1 MRLLLF
7 LGVLALAS
15 PLLGSA
21 VPNIEFELG
30 GTIVS
35 AIDDQPLEYAT
46 ISVFSSGG
54 ELLEGT
60 VSDETGRFSLQLPK
74 GNYLLRV
81 EFLGFQSQELTIE
94 VNERLDLGTLSLV
107 ADTATLEAAEV
118 RAEKT
123 QMNLLLD
130 KKVFNV
136 GSDLLSTSGS
146 AEDVLGQLPSV
157 SVNAEGQ
164 ISLRGNQGVRILVNG
179 RPSALAENNGLA
191 AIAADRIERVEIIT
205 NPSARYEAA
214 GTAGIINIILKKADN
229 QGYGGTVNLNVGYP
243 ANYRAALNLNF
254 TRPKY
259 TAFVNAGAR
268 YVNFRGS
275 GELTRTST
283 LGGPESNLLQIAD
296 QDRND
301 RVVHA
306 FTGLDYSFS
315 PQSTLSGT
323 YAIYYVV
330 NDDLMDRSFEYR
342 DAAEQLTDDWTQV
355 LDYLEPGTYQ
365 QLDLT
370 YTKELVKEGE
380 KITLYFKNDL
390 WEETETEKVNID
402 RSFPQTE
409 QLLNYRTQTI
419 ESSRDHLLQADYE
432 FPVGE
437 RGGLEMGLRG
447 ETRIISSDYL
457 VEDAISGSWVT
468 LAEFNNELDYF
479 ERIGSAYAQYQY
491 KNEQWALQLGLR
503 NEYTLVKVES
513 KAESIADV
521 RKTYNRLFPSFSL
534 GYTFSD
540 MSSMQ
545 LTSSRRIRRPSFWQ
559 LNPFRGLGDP
569 NTLFVGDPDLDP
581 TYTDRLELNFI
592 QRWSKF
598 TLNPAI
604 YASRAT
610 DIFQFV
616 VEQETEN
623 PLGLTTGTILT
634 RPINLGLEYRYGLE
648 LLATY
653 RPNEVWT
660 ISGEWNY
667 FGYEQEG
674 QFEDRNFDFQFAGW
688 SGRLRLQTT
697 LPGDLKLQG
706 SFYYEARYKDVQSIR
721 RAYYDGSLGISK
733 QWNKKLTLTLNTMS
747 PRWRRSE
754 LFRPTFTQDDYFAW
768 TAWRT
773 SLSLQYRFER
783 GAAADQR
790 RQRGSIR

>member
-1 MRLLLF
+1 MRLLLL

-15 PLLGSA
+15 PLLGRA
-21 VPNIEFELG
+21 VPTAEFELR

-35 AIDDQPLEYAT
+35 ALNEQALEYAT
-46 ISVFSSGG
+46 ISVFNIEE

-60 VSDETGRFSLQLPK
+60 VSDEAGQFSLRLNP
-74 GNYLLRV
+74 GRYLLRV
-81 EFLGFQSQELTIE
+81 EFLGFQSQELNVDFDTHK
-94 VNERLDLGTLSLV
+94 DLGTIAMQ
-107 ADTATLEAAEV
+107 ADAATLETAEV

-157 SVNAEGQ
+157 AVNAEGQ
-164 ISLRGNQGVRILVNG
+164 ISLRGNDGVRILVNG

-191 AIAADRIERVEIIT
+191 AISADRIDRVEIIT

-214 GTAGIINIILKKADN
+214 GTAGIINIILKKDES
-229 QGYGGTVNLNVGYP
+229 QGYGGTVNLSVGYP
-243 ANYRAALNLNF
+243 ANHRAAVNLNF

-268 YVNFRGS
+268 YANFRGT
-275 GELTRTST
+275 GDLTRNSSLDGT
-283 LGGPESNLLQIAD
+283 ESNLLQIAD

-306 FTGLDYSFS
+306 FTGLDYNFN
-315 PQSTLSGT
+315 PKSTLSGS
-323 YAIYYVV
+323 YSIYYVV
-330 NDDLMDRSFEYR
+330 NDDIMDRGFEYM
-342 DAAEQLTDDWTQV
+342 DAQQELTDNWNQV

-370 YTKELVKEGE
+370 YTKELARAGE
-380 KITLYFKNDL
+380 KLTLYLKNDL
-390 WEETETEKVNID
+390 WEETETEKVNIL
-402 RSFPQTE
+402 RTFPEAE

-432 FPVGE
+432 FPIGE
-437 RGGLEMGLRG
+437 RAGLEMGLRG

-457 VEDAISGSWVT
+457 VEDAISGTWTT
-468 LAEFNNELDYF
+468 LAGFNNELDYF

-491 KNEQWALQLGLR
+491 KNDQWALQLGLR

-534 GYTFSD
+534 AYTMSET
-540 MSSMQ
+540 SSMQ
-545 LTSSRRIRRPSFWQ
+545 LTTSRRIRRPSFWQ

-569 NTLFVGDPDLDP
+569 NTLFIGDPDLDP
-581 TYTDRLELNFI
+581 TYTDRVELNFV
-592 QRWSKF
+592 QRWPKF

-604 YASRAT
+604 YGSRAT

-616 VEQETEN
+616 VEQEANN

-648 LLATY
+648 VLTTY
-653 RPNEVWT
+653 RPNDVWT
-660 ISGEWNY
+660 ISGEWHY
-667 FGYEQEG
+667 YGYEQEG
-674 QFEDRNFDFQFAGW
+674 QFEDRNFDFQFATW

-721 RAYYDGSLGISK
+721 RARYDGNLGISK
-733 QWNKKLTLTLNTMS
+733 QWNKKLTITLNTMS

-768 TAWRT
+768 TTWRT

-783 GAAADQR
+783 GAASDQR